1 LNILIVT
8 QYFWPENFRIN
19 DLAAGLQA
27 RGHKVTVLTGLPN
40 YPQGSFYDGY
50 GIKGPYTENMNGVRV
65 VRVPLV
71 PRGRKKGLKLAL
83 NFASFSVL
91 SCLVAPFRCRESYDA
106 VFVWCVSPYTVALP
120 ALLLKALKGVPVY
133 IWVADLWPDTLV
145 ATGAIKSRVALRA
158 VTALVKFIYRFS
170 DSILVASKGYRAR
183 IEALGVSAEKITY
196 WPQWAESAYT
206 QPLDKEKKV
215 TLPATARGFKILYA
229 GNIGTSQ
236 GFPTIVEAAS
246 RLKQKADVSWLILG
260 DGAQLPWVL
269 QRVDALGLK
278 NDFHFLGTCPVED
291 VPYYAAEADAL
302 LAALRR
308 DPLFEITVPGKV
320 QSCLACG
327 RPIIASFDG
336 EAAEIVAASGAGF
349 TGAADDVQGL
359 VDAVL
364 RMMALSAEQRAA
376 MGTAGREYFG
386 RHFERDALFSKLES
400 MLSRRGPSLVIADQ
414 PPESD

>member
-19 DLAAGLQA
+19 DLASGLQA
-27 RGHKVTVLTGLPN
+27 RGHKVTVLTGFPN
-40 YPQGSFYDGY
+40 YPQGSFYAGY
-50 GIKGPYTENMNGVRV
+50 GIKGPYTEDMNGVRV

-83 NFASFSVL
+83 NYLSFSVL
-91 SCLVAPFRCRESYDA
+91 SCLVAPFRCRENYDA
-106 VFVWCVSPYTVALP
+106 VIVWCVSPNTVALS
-120 ALLLKALKGVPVY
+120 ALLLKALRGVPVY
-133 IWVADLWPDTLV
+133 TWVADLWPDTLV
-145 ATGAIKSRVALRA
+145 ATGVVKSRFAIRA
-158 VTALVKFIYRFS
+158 VTALVKLIYRFS
-170 DSILVASKGYRAR
+170 DLILIASKGYRAR
-183 IEALGVSAEKITY
+183 IEALGVRAEKIIY

-206 QPLDKEKKV
+206 VPLDKEKKV
-215 TLPATARGFKILYA
+215 TLPAAARGFKILYA
-229 GNIGTSQ
+229 GNIGSSQ

-246 RLKQKADVSWLILG
+246 RLKREAAVDWLILG
-260 DGAQLPWVL
+260 DGVQLPWVL

-278 NDFHFLGTCPVED
+278 DNFHFLGTCPVEQ

-302 LAALRR
+302 LAALRK

-336 EAAEIVAASGAGF
+336 EAADIVSASGAGF

-376 MGTAGREYFG
+376 MGRAGREYFKK
-386 RHFERDALFSKLES
+386 HFERDVLFSKLET
-400 MLSRRGPSLVIADQ
+400 MLSKR
-414 PPESD
+414 